1 MINVLFF
8 AAIREQLDCE
18 QLEINSEHIA
28 TIADLK
34 QQLATK
40 GGDWQQVF
48 QDSTLLAALNQ
59 DMAEDTA
66 PLSANDTVAF
76 FPPVTGG

>member
-18 QLEINSEHIA
+18 QLEIKSEHIE

-40 GGDWQQVF
+40 GKDWQQVF